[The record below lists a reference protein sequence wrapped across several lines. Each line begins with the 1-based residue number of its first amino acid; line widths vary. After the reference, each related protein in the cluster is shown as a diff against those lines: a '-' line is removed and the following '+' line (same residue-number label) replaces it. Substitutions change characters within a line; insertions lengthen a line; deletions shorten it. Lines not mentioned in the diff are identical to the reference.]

1 MATPA
6 GYVSQKG
13 EDMTNKFIPMERL
26 QSLYCIWIKTGNP
39 RQPLECLWIDL
50 EVRSFQVA
58 SFANSES
65 IPAEADETEGK
76 RTTCIREKASPTG
89 QRIADL
95 RARRHFSG
103 LVKKRAGSLARILIA
118 LAVLLTSA
126 WADVGGRISGVVTDP
141 TAALV
146 PGATITLTNANNR
159 TRQTAA
165 TNDRGQYSFPS
176 VSVGTYEL
184 EITAPG
190 FQPYMRGG
198 ITIDVNTALQ
208 IDAVL
213 QIEQNQQ
220 SVEVNDSVVTIQMS
234 DTEIGQTIGRLI
246 GAPHSLEL
254 DGRCDKSEPC
264 LSSAKRSPISSPILR
279 HPA

>member
-1 MATPA
+1 
-6 GYVSQKG
+6 
-13 EDMTNKFIPMERL
+13 MTNKFIPTERL
-26 QSLYCIWIKTGNP
+26 HSLYCIWIKTGNP
-39 RQPLECLWIDL
+39 RRPLECLWIDL
-50 EVRSFQVA
+50 EMRSFQVA
-58 SFANSES
+58 SFANNES
-65 IPAEADETEGK
+65 IRAVADETERK
-76 RTTCIREKASPTG
+76 RTECSRRKASPAA
-89 QRIADL
+89 QRFADL
-95 RARRHFSG
+95 RARRRSWG
-103 LVKKRAGSLARILIA
+103 RLNRGVGSLTRILIA

-141 TAALV
+141 AAALV

-184 EITAPG
+184 EISAPG
-190 FQPYMRGG
+190 FQPYKRGG
-198 ITIDVNTALQ
+198 ITIDVNSALQ

-254 DGRCDKSEPC
+254 DGRCDKS
-264 LSSAKRSPISSPILR
+264 
-279 HPA
+279 